1 MGAPSYWLAPITAE
15 ERKPHGCFVCECNG
29 AKPLTFPADGLIAVG
44 FGYAAVTK
52 DGREMLREPDYEILY
67 DDDGE
72 MLPEDQ
78 QPPEQEYPTGADA
91 EALAVADPDHDWR
104 IHIEGPLSGR
114 TYQRQGVGNWV
125 LVEQNEGF
133 A

>member
-1 MGAPSYWLAPITAE
+1 MADFWLPPITSE
-15 ERKPHGCFVCECNG
+15 TRKPHGCLVCEANG
-29 AKPLTFPADGLIAVG
+29 AIPITFPSAGLIAVG
-44 FGYAAVTK
+44 FGYAGVTK
-52 DGREMLREPDYEILY
+52 DGREVLSEQQVEILY
-67 DDDGE
+67 DSNGE

-78 QPPEQEYPTGADA
+78 QPPDSEYHTCADA

-104 IHIEGPLSGR
+104 IHLEAALSGR
-114 TYQRQGVGNWV
+114 VFQRQGNANWV